1 MLPGFI
7 KSSISAQLLSVV
19 FVVVTV
25 CLTVTAFVSI
35 NQISSEYLNLFRSAH
50 QEKSALLT
58 SQMEGAFKW
67 KKADGIDLA
76 IKSVKENDEANL
88 SLFMAVLAD
97 GSTLHEYKTQT
108 LNPYTGEFPPKDI
121 MDKMK
126 EGKTVTLETGGHFLA
141 FVPSFYPK
149 DQSFLGYSG
158 YAWTLQE
165 VKKDIATIMIG
176 MGVTFLIVLGVLVT
190 TLGLFLR
197 VLAVRPLNR
206 LVTVMESLSADNTD
220 IEIPYG
226 ERANEIGKIA
236 KTLAIFKERVI
247 ERKSMEAERVRSR
260 EQAEEKRKAD
270 MRELASSFEARVQ
283 GIIQTV
289 AAATTELFHSAQ
301 GVNNV
306 VEKTRSLSGQARDA
320 SGRASNNVTNVAEA
334 VTELAQSVQSVSQQ
348 VQVSN
353 DNVTTATKVVDE
365 ADRQALA
372 LAQAAEKI
380 GEVTGLISDIASQT
394 NLLALNATIEAA
406 RAGEAGKGFAV
417 VAQEVKNL
425 ASQTDVSITE
435 IQKVIEE
442 MQGVSSAIVARM
454 REAKDSVLQIQESA
468 NGISIAIGEQ
478 SAGTQHIA
486 TNMDMVAQETG
497 FVNSSITELDHQ
509 AEQAKQVSD
518 ELSQAAQELSVQAER
533 LQSEVTAFLKEIA

>member
-25 CLTVTAFVSI
+25 CLTVTAFLSI
-35 NQISSEYLNLFRSAH
+35 NQIQKEYLHFFKGSH

-67 KKADGIDLA
+67 KKSEGIDLT
-76 IKSVKENDEANL
+76 IKTVKENDEANL
-88 SLFMAVLAD
+88 SGFVAVLAD
-97 GSTLHEYKTQT
+97 GTTLNEYKTQT
-108 LNPYTGEFPPKDI
+108 LNPYTGEFPPKDV

-126 EGKTVTLETGGHFLA
+126 EGETVTIETGEHLLV
-141 FVPSFYPK
+141 FVPSVYPK

-165 VKKDIATIMIG
+165 VKKDINSIMTG
-176 MGVTFLIVLGVLVT
+176 MGIIFIIVLGVLVA
-190 TLGLFLR
+190 TLAYFLR
-197 VLAVRPLNR
+197 MLAIRPLNR
-206 LVTVMESLSADNTD
+206 LVGVMETLSADDTD
-220 IEIPYG
+220 VEIPYG
-226 ERANEIGKIA
+226 GRADEIGKIG

-247 ERKSMEAERVRSR
+247 ERKNMEAEKVRLS

-270 MRELASSFEARVQ
+270 MRALAGSFEQRVQ

-306 VEKTRSLSGQARDA
+306 IEKTKSLSGQARDA
-320 SGRASNNVTNVAEA
+320 SARASNNVTNVADA
-334 VTELAQSVQSVSQQ
+334 VTQLALSVQSVSQQ

-425 ASQTDVSITE
+425 ASQTDVSIAE

-454 REAKDSVLQIQESA
+454 REAKESVLQIQESA

-478 SAGTQHIA
+478 SAGTQHIS

-497 FVNSSITELDHQ
+497 FVNESITELDHQ

-533 LQSEVTAFLKEIA
+533 LQSEVSSFLKDIV